1 MSLLARVNLTLGIAF
16 LAGVGI
22 SGLAAHKILQ
32 DEARRETL
40 ATVQLMLATA
50 AASRDYTRTE
60 IAPLLL
66 PHVAEKFSPQLVP
79 AYAATQSLERLR
91 KEEPDYIYREATLN
105 PTNPRDRATDWE
117 ADIVQQLRSNASLK
131 QVSGERMTPQGPSLY
146 MARPLRVTSTD
157 CLVCH
162 GVASSAPATMTALYG
177 TTNGFGWQPNE
188 TIGAQIMSVPM
199 ATALA
204 KADHDFNVFIL
215 ALIGIFV
222 IVFAV
227 VNIMLRITVLKP
239 ISRMAAFSDDVSR
252 GNLDAPAFEPTGNDE
267 IAQLGRSLER
277 MRRSLAKS
285 LALLGG

>member
-16 LAGVGI
+16 LVGVGV
-22 SGLAAHKILQ
+22 SGIAAHTILQ
-32 DEARRETL
+32 NEAKQEGLR
-40 ATVQLMLATA
+40 TVQLMLASA

-66 PHVAEKFSPQLVP
+66 PHIGEQFSPQMVP

-91 KEEPDYIYREATLN
+91 KEQGDYIYREATLN

-117 ADIVQQLRSNASLK
+117 ADIVNELRSNANVK
-131 QVSGERMTPQGPSLY
+131 QVSGERMTPAGPSLY
-146 MARPLRVTSTD
+146 MARPLRVTGPD

-162 GVASSAPATMTALYG
+162 GASSAAPPTMTAIYG
-177 TTNGFGWQPNE
+177 TTNGFGWQPGE
-188 TIGAQIMSVPM
+188 VIGAQIMSVPM

-204 KADHDFNVFIL
+204 KADHEFVVFIVTL
-215 ALIGIFV
+215 VGIFI
-222 IVFAV
+222 IVFVV
-227 VNIMLRITVLKP
+227 VNIMLRLTVLRP
-239 ISRMAAFSDDVSR
+239 ISRMAAFSDEVSR

-285 LALLGG
+285 LDLLGG